1 MKRLS
6 ALRDERGSIS
16 IWMVTASF
24 VMMMLV
30 GLAVDLGGQVHAKQ
44 RAHNIAAEAARTG
57 GEQVEAAPAIEGRY
71 VSVDTAAARTAAEQ
85 YLAAA
90 GVTGTVTVT
99 GGDTITV
106 AVTDTYTPK
115 FLGFIGVGDLTV
127 TADASARVVRSLGG
141 TEQ

>member
-1 MKRLS
+1 MNRRT
-6 ALRDERGSIS
+6 RDERGSIS

-24 VMMMLV
+24 VMMVLV

-57 GEQVEAAPAIEGRY
+57 GEQVEAAPAIKGRY
-71 VSVDTAAARTAAEQ
+71 VSVETAAARTAAEQ
-85 YLAAA
+85 YLAAS

-99 GGDTITV
+99 GGDTIRV
-106 AVTDTYTPK
+106 EVTDTYTPK
-115 FLGFIGVGDLTV
+115 FLSFIGIGDLTV
-127 TADASARVVRSLGG
+127 SSDASARIVRSLGG

>member
-1 MKRLS
+1 MTRRT
-6 ALRDERGSIS
+6 RDERGSIS

-44 RAHNIAAEAARTG
+44 RAHNIAAEAALTG
-57 GEQVEAAPAIEGRY
+57 GEQIEAAPAIEGRY
-71 VSVDTAAARTAAEQ
+71 VSVDITAARTAAEQ

-90 GVTGTVTVT
+90 GVDGTVTVT
-99 GGDTITV
+99 GGDTIHV
-106 AVTDTYTPK
+106 AVTDTYTPT
-115 FLGFIGVGDLTV
+115 FLSFIGIGDLTV
-127 TADASARVVRSLGG
+127 TSDASARIVRSLGG